1 MPTET
6 LRPNAAG
13 TSTQCNKSGCD
24 ENWDCVNDVSPD
36 ADTYVSTQSEYP
48 TFKIDTYG
56 LSDSE
61 ETDVIT
67 SVKVVIRGRHSHGG
81 APTECWGYGKVAIY
95 THATLYYGDKECW
108 IYSFGDKS
116 KTWTKNPNTDN
127 DWTWAEVNAL
137 EAGVA
142 LCSALSQYR
151 SFCTQVYVEVDHA
164 PLQQSVGGGAITPS
178 GTLGRNIFLSVGSG
192 SITPAGVLGRLI
204 KIVVGSGGI
213 TPSGILGAHIVFFQ
227 TVGQGA
233 LAIAGALTR
242 LPKIIVGAGS
252 IVPSGTLGRFIKR
265 TVGEGSITPSGSL
278 STVLR
283 FVQAVGEGAV
293 AIAGTLVK
301 KIALTVGQG
310 AITPTGS
317 LLYRLGRNISITV
330 IAASYRSISTVT
342 ALYRKV
348 RGETMET

>member
-1 MPTET
+1 MSVLYEHYNTGQDDNIAIFPPYYEAQTFTVEEDHT
-6 LRPNAAG
+6 IRAVNLQVARLLGLPG
-13 TSTQCNKSGCD
+13 TVTIQIRTTDGDGKPTSTVLCSGTFDGD
-24 ENWDCVNDVSPD
+24 EAEEGSFDWMWTTLGSGASLSAETKYAIVMMAPS
-36 ADTYVSTQSEYP
+36 ADNTKPIYWGMDGSGPTYSGGSREYSE
-48 TFKIDTYG
+48 D
-56 LSDSE
+56 E
-61 ETDVIT
+61 
-67 SVKVVIRGRHSHGG
+67 
-81 APTECWGYGKVAIY
+81 
-95 THATLYYGDKECW
+95 GD
-108 IYSFGDKS
+108 
-116 KTWTKNPNTDN
+116 TWT
-127 DWTWAEVNAL
+127 
-137 EAGVA
+137 
-142 LCSALSQYR
+142 
-151 SFCTQVYVEVDHA
+151 VESGYDFMFEEWGA
-164 PLQQSVGGGAITPS
+164 SLQAVGGGAITP
-178 GTLGRNIFLSVGSG
+178 T
-192 SITPAGVLGRLI
+192 
-204 KIVVGSGGI
+204 
-213 TPSGILGAHIVFFQ
+213 GILGAHMIFFQ

-252 IVPSGTLGRFIKR
+252 IVPSGVLGRFIKR

-278 STVLR
+278 TTVLR

-330 IAASYRSISTVT
+330 ITASYRSISTVT